1 MNNWN
6 EKIWT
11 RPSLLSWFTKIVH
24 LFRWALSRS
33 QKTYFTFL
41 DDLVEICKE
50 YNNIIYK
57 LEGDKWDLERGVKI
71 RILEVQGWIFHGID

>member
-1 MNNWN
+1 MSPD
-6 EKIWT
+6 ECV
-11 RPSLLSWFTKIVH
+11 TKDI
-24 LFRWALSRS
+24 L
-33 QKTYFTFL
+33 YMFL

-50 YNNIIYK
+50 YNNLIYK